1 MSNNNTKPNNNNPNQ
16 TTNQNYSNY
25 NQNDYNGQNSY
36 DYQQQNYNN
45 QGYQESFNQQY
56 QNYNNSNQQYQN
68 NQQYDYSNQNYQN
81 NNQYNHP
88 NQQYNYQ
95 QYQNYSD
102 SINNQQYQNYNNAN
116 DQQGYNQQYQNYS
129 NVNGQQGYNQQ
140 YQNYNNTN
148 SQQGYNQQYQ
158 NYAGYQNAN
167 TQYNEQVSNNN
178 SLNPNKK
185 KRSKFVPVV
194 ASVLGIV
201 LLSGGGLYYYSKST
215 NKPLSS
221 IFSFGK
227 KSEDEIYTPVLEKY
241 KKAMDSGETKADSD
255 INNFA
260 IEHYNSNGKNKNYIK
275 YIYYDIDGNGKKEL
289 IISENNNLNSPF
301 VIYSYD
307 NSYNVNVIYQA
318 ESGKEISKTTFYN
331 DKSIWIKNNENN
343 QDRYISFKFNDKSA
357 KFEKV
362 HDINL
367 ASYTKIKDKFKDS
380 ISNEE
385 FSSKEEFFKKYP
397 IPSEKINFSKEE
409 YKVLYNYDNPNT
421 PVENQGESKEK
432 DKKTEDK
439 PVYSNAQLAL
449 IGRALYNN
457 STDPAVG
464 ELNYN
469 TQFTMGRDDKSL
481 MTSFGTGGS
490 IVKVIR
496 TDTGIDIK
504 ILDYDKPA
512 NQRDFKLVKSVTYKE
527 IQEKFKKEDMDRIN
541 KIIEDFKNTKYY
553 KENPHRI
560 TD

>member
-1 MSNNNTKPNNNNPNQ
+1 MSTNNSKQNNIDSNSNPN
-16 TTNQNYSNY
+16 TNQNYSNY
-25 NQNDYNGQNSY
+25 YQNDYNGQNSY
-36 DYQQQNYNN
+36 NNQQQNYNN
-45 QGYQESFNQQY
+45 QGYQEGFNQYY

-81 NNQYNHP
+81 NNQYNHA

-95 QYQNYSD
+95 QYQNYSG
-102 SINNQQYQNYNNAN
+102 S
-116 DQQGYNQQYQNYS
+116 
-129 NVNGQQGYNQQ
+129 
-140 YQNYNNTN
+140 TN
-148 SQQGYNQQYQ
+148 NQQYQ

-167 TQYNEQVSNNN
+167 TQYNEQILNNN

-185 KRSKFVPVV
+185 KKSKFVPVV
-194 ASVLGIV
+194 ASVLGVI

-241 KKAMDSGETKADSD
+241 KKAIDSGETKDDSD

-260 IEHYNSNGKNKNYIK
+260 IQDYNSTGKNKNYIK

-289 IISENNNLNSPF
+289 IISESDKLNSPF

-343 QDRYISFKFNDKSA
+343 QDRYISFKLNDNSK

-362 HDINL
+362 HDMNF
-367 ASYTKIKDKFKDS
+367 ASYTKINGKFKDS

-397 IPSEKINFSKEE
+397 IPSEKIDFSKEE
-409 YKVLYNYDNPNT
+409 YKVLYNYDNPNA
-421 PVENQGESKEK
+421 PVENQGENKEK
-432 DKKTEDK
+432 TKKIEDK
-439 PVYSNAQLAL
+439 PEYSNAQLAL

-469 TQFTMGRDDKSL
+469 TQFTMGRDEKSL

-490 IVKVIR
+490 VVQVIR
-496 TDTGIDIK
+496 KDTGIDIK

>member
-1 MSNNNTKPNNNNPNQ
+1 MSNNNTKPNNNNNTNQ

-25 NQNDYNGQNSY
+25 NQNDYNGQNNY

-81 NNQYNHP
+81 NNQYNHA

-102 SINNQQYQNYNNAN
+102 STNNQQYQNYNNANGQQSYNQQYQNYNNAN

-129 NVNGQQGYNQQ
+129 NVNDQQ
-140 YQNYNNTN
+140 
-148 SQQGYNQQYQ
+148 SYNQQYQ
-158 NYAGYQNAN
+158 NYAGYQNVN

-178 SLNPNKK
+178 SLNSNKK
-185 KRSKFVPVV
+185 KKFVPVV
-194 ASVLGIV
+194 ASVLGVV

-301 VIYSYD
+301 IIYSYD
-307 NSYNVNVIYQA
+307 NSYNVNIIYQA

-331 DKSIWIKNNENN
+331 DKSIWIQNNENN

-409 YKVLYNYDNPNT
+409 YKVLYNYDNPNA

>member
-1 MSNNNTKPNNNNPNQ
+1 MRSDFMSTNNSKQNNIDSNSNPN
-16 TTNQNYSNY
+16 TNQNYSNY
-25 NQNDYNGQNSY
+25 YQNDYNGQNSY
-36 DYQQQNYNN
+36 NNQQQNYNN
-45 QGYQESFNQQY
+45 QGYQEDFNQYY

-81 NNQYNHP
+81 NNQYNHA

-95 QYQNYSD
+95 QYQNYSG
-102 SINNQQYQNYNNAN
+102 STNNQQYQNYT
-116 DQQGYNQQYQNYS
+116 
-129 NVNGQQGYNQQ
+129 NVNG
-140 YQNYNNTN
+140 
-148 SQQGYNQQYQ
+148 QQGYNQQYQ
-158 NYAGYQNAN
+158 NYAGYQNVN

-185 KRSKFVPVV
+185 KKSKFVPVV
-194 ASVLGIV
+194 ASVLGVI

-241 KKAMDSGETKADSD
+241 KKAIDSGETKDDSD

-260 IEHYNSNGKNKNYIK
+260 IQDYNSNGKNKNYIK

-289 IISENNNLNSPF
+289 IISESDKLNSPF

-343 QDRYISFKFNDKSA
+343 QDRYISFKLNDNSK

-362 HDINL
+362 HDMNF
-367 ASYTKIKDKFKDS
+367 ASYTKINGKFKDS

-397 IPSEKINFSKEE
+397 IPSEKIDFSKEE
-409 YKVLYNYDNPNT
+409 YKVLYNYDNPT
-421 PVENQGESKEK
+421 APVENQGENKEK
-432 DKKTEDK
+432 TKKTEDK
-439 PVYSNAQLAL
+439 PEYSNAQLAL

-469 TQFTMGRDDKSL
+469 TQFTMGRDEKSL

-490 IVKVIR
+490 VVQVIR
-496 TDTGIDIK
+496 KDTGIDIK